1 MEGKAMLNPIISG
14 YSDQNAESDEYQDI
28 NDNELED
35 YENDTFDKVDLV
47 NQKVILKKAS
57 IVS

>member
-1 MEGKAMLNPIISG
+1 MLNPIISG

-47 NQKVILKKAS
+47 NRKDIQKNAS
-57 IVS
+57 IISKQ

>member
-28 NDNELED
+28 NDNELVD